1 MPKVVG
7 IKFKQ
12 SGKIYDFSPNGLDLK
27 VGDKF
32 GVRGSYGNGFK
43 TDFKD
48 KLLDYLNREASK
60 DKEFGALYNQERIRR
75 NETENE

>member
-27 VGDKF
+27 VGDKVVYSRYA
-32 GVRGSYGNGFK
+32 G
-43 TDFKD
+43 TDVKIED
-48 KLLDYLNREASK
+48 E
-60 DKEFGALYNQERIRR
+60 EFIIVKQDDILAILAD
-75 NETENE
+75 